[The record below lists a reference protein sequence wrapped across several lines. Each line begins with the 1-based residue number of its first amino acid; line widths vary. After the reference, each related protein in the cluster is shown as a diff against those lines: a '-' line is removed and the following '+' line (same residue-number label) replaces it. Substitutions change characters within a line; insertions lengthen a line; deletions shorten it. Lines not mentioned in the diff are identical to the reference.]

1 MAPQPQYA
9 QLPTFKYH
17 TFAPQSFVF
26 SEYPVIPPSPPKMR
40 YFGEDAD
47 TDDPPK
53 NVEAPDDPPADTET
67 SEPLL
72 DIIDLPPSASGDGRS
87 TVDLRR

>member
-9 QLPTFKYH
+9 KFPPYQYQ
-17 TFAPQSFVF
+17 TFAPHTFVF
-26 SEYPVIPPSPPKMR
+26 SEHPVIPPSPPKMR
-40 YFGEDAD
+40 YFGESAD
-47 TDDPPK
+47 DDDPPK
-53 NVEAPDDPPADTET
+53 NVEAPDEPPADIET

-72 DIIDLPPSASGDGRS
+72 EIIDLLPSASGDGRS